1 MKLWSVLR
9 RLFAIVAVVGLVAGN
24 TAMPTAAHAAQPT
37 MAMDH
42 DSSGLPCHKHAPDHG
57 KACPFMTLCMA
68 LCCQSLPGPVA
79 IIDPPVS
86 GPITLALRNDSLG
99 DSFSPPPLPRPPR
112 A

>member
-1 MKLWSVLR
+1 MRLWTVLR
-9 RLFAIVAVVGLVAGN
+9 RLLVIVAVVGLVAGN
-24 TAMPTAAHAAQPT
+24 MAMPMASQPT
-37 MAMDH
+37 TAMDH
-42 DSSGLPCHKHAPDHG
+42 DSSSMPCHKHAPDHG

-79 IIDPPVS
+79 MIDPPVS
-86 GPITLALRNDSLG
+86 GPMALALRNDSLG

>member
-24 TAMPTAAHAAQPT
+24 TTMPMAAQPA

-42 DSSGLPCHKHAPDHG
+42 DASGMPYHKHAPDHG